1 MVFCLVNG
9 YLLGREYFDMVALRH
24 MSWEAAR
31 KLREANKG
39 YVWRAGALVAFLFTL
54 PFVNLVAPVF
64 GIAVMTHTFGG
75 TRAVRVP
82 NQ

>member
-24 MSWEAAR
+24 MSREAAR

-39 YVWRAGALVAFLFTL
+39 YVWRPGALVAFLFTL
-54 PFVNLVAPVF
+54 PFVNIVAPVL
-64 GIAVMTHTFGG
+64 ILWRQYSAL
-75 TRAVRVP
+75 RL
-82 NQ
+82 